1 MQVIM
6 VVINITKDLI
16 KIKEK
21 LTYTFK
27 AQTNESKIVIFFV
40 GIIIRNM
47 YEVQSLY
54 TLEHSL
60 ANNISY
66 P

>member
-1 MQVIM
+1 M